1 MSTNKH
7 DTKTWTVA
15 DFARY
20 HEGTMPSAE
29 RHALE
34 KAALEDPFL
43 DDALEGYAFASDP
56 VADIAD
62 LKQKLQ
68 PKNEE
73 AKIIWFKQKPV
84 QQFLR
89 IAAILILFGGLA
101 WVLFPAKKETNPVQI
116 AAVTAAAEDSNESKI
131 APAGQE
137 IVAPV
142 IREEMIK
149 ESAGATAA
157 GKPLRKPEEA
167 APKVQD
173 NIAPVIVEKSAD
185 DESFARMEKM
195 SNEKRIKAA
204 DEQRKDV
211 AVTLS
216 GKVAGVETNEARA
229 AQNQVQGTVVD
240 ATGNAVPF
248 ATVQVGATNAVTTA
262 DENGNFQLNQL
273 STAES
278 VRVNVTAAGYEPKNL
293 ALSNNVQNNRVVLN
307 EDNKGLSEVV
317 VTGYGTQKKKMPV
330 AVSAQTVASA
340 GNMRLQLVNASLLNS
355 SPAVQE
361 DLNKLIA
368 QYIKA
373 DTSGKVVIRFNLDKK
388 GKAIDL
394 QVQNSLCNA
403 CDAEVIN
410 LIQQL
415 PALKKTRQNQEATA
429 IFQY

>member
-20 HEGTMPSAE
+20 HDGSMPSAE

-56 VADIAD
+56 VADIAA
-62 LKQKLQ
+62 LTQKLQ
-68 PKNEE
+68 PKKEE
-73 AKIIWFKQKPV
+73 AKIIWFKQRPV

-89 IAAILILFGGLA
+89 VAAILILFGGLA
-101 WVLFPAKKETNPVQI
+101 WVLFPAKKETNPAQI
-116 AAVTAAAEDSNESKI
+116 AAVTPAAADSNESKL

-137 IVAPV
+137 TVAPV
-142 IREEMIK
+142 IREEIIK
-149 ESAGATAA
+149 ESTGTAA
-157 GKPLRKPEEA
+157 ADKPLPKTEQA

-173 NIAPVIVEKSAD
+173 NIAPVMAEHSAD

-195 SNEKRIKAA
+195 SSEKRMKAA

-216 GKVAGVETNEARA
+216 GKVAGVETKLARA

-240 ATGNAVPF
+240 AAGNAVPY

-262 DENGNFQLNQL
+262 DENGNFQLNQP

-278 VRVNVTAAGYEPKNL
+278 VRVNVTAAGYETKNL
-293 ALSNNVQNNRVVLN
+293 ALSNNVQNNQVVLN
-307 EDNKGLSEVV
+307 ENKGLSEVV
-317 VTGYGTQKKKMPV
+317 VTGYGTEKKKMPV
-330 AVSAQTVASA
+330 AVPAQTVASF

-394 QVQNSLCNA
+394 QVQNSLCNT

-415 PALKKTRQNQEATA
+415 PALKKIRQNQEATA
-429 IFQY
+429 IFQF